1 VTARRWWPWRRRA
14 FSEADHGG
22 LDLQMPPP
30 YDLRPVSQDGERRR
44 VEQLIASLQ
53 GGLDAGS
60 REVLNNLVNDL
71 TDQAIAELRLDRD
84 NRQAVHDILE
94 GLARAQVARH
104 KPRYDADL
112 ARVRQA
118 GATLGVTFQD
128 LTGRPIDEVELAA
141 PPHRQPAPIASTLGP
156 LDLSDELSRLAVA
169 EEAQ

>member
-1 VTARRWWPWRRRA
+1 MTGRWWPWRRQP
-14 FSEADHGG
+14 FSDAAHGG

-30 YDLRPVSQDGERRR
+30 YDLRPASQHGDRQR
-44 VEQLIASLQ
+44 VEQLIASLK

-71 TDQAIAELRLDRD
+71 TDQAIAQLRLDRD

-94 GLARAQVARH
+94 GLARAEVARH

-118 GATLGVTFQD
+118 GTALAVTFED
-128 LTGRPIDEVELAA
+128 LTGSQLDEVAL
-141 PPHRQPAPIASTLGP
+141 PPPPRSEPGPLTSTLGP
-156 LDLSDELSRLAVA
+156 VELADELTRLAG
-169 EEAQ
+169 AQDTQ